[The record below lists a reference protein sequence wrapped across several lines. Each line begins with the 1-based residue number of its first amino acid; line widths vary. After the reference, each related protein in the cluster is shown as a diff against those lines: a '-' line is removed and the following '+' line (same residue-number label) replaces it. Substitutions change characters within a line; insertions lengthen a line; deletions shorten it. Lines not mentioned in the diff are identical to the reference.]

1 MRPATRGP
9 ALIIALALLWGSNF
23 AWIKLSLDSFSPTQ
37 VTFGRMLLGAL
48 VLGALVTIT
57 HDRLPCDRST
67 WGHLIV
73 AALVANAAPYLLFAL
88 GETRVDSSIAGVMNA
103 TTPLWTLALVVA
115 AQHRESVRPAEVA
128 GFVLGLI
135 GCIVIFA
142 PGNSGA
148 IDALGTLYCLLA
160 GLSYAISYVYM
171 AHYLTPKDITP
182 TVLAAAQLIAA
193 TGWTLLALA
202 AHPGAVPDF
211 APGPWAALAILGVFG
226 TGLAYIINYA
236 LIRDEGPTRSSVV
249 TYLVPLVS
257 LTLGAA
263 ALNESLTPH
272 LLTGSTLVLI
282 GIALSRRTPPIHHAP
297 QENHS
302 HQP

>member
-9 ALIIALALLWGSNF
+9 ALLITLALLWGSNF
-23 AWIKLSLDSFSPTQ
+23 AWIKISLDSFSPTQ

-48 VLGALVTIT
+48 ILLAVVAIT
-57 HDRLPCDRST
+57 HDQLPHSRST
-67 WGHLIV
+67 WAHLTV
-73 AALVANAAPYLLFAL
+73 AALVANAAPYLLVAL

-103 TTPLWTLALVVA
+103 TTPLWTLALVA
-115 AQHRESVRPAEVA
+115 AIRTAESIRPTQIA
-128 GFVLGLI
+128 GFVLGLT

-142 PGNSGA
+142 PWNNGTL
-148 IDALGTLYCLLA
+148 DPLGTLYCLLA
-160 GLSYAISYVYM
+160 AVSYAISYVYM
-171 AHYLTPKDITP
+171 ARYLTPKQITP
-182 TVLAAAQLIAA
+182 TALAAAQLLAA

-236 LIRDEGPTRSSVV
+236 LIRNEGPTHASVV
-249 TYLVPLVS
+249 TYLVPIVS
-257 LTLGAA
+257 VALGVAV
-263 ALNESLTPH
+263 LSESLTPG
-272 LLTGSTLVLI
+272 LLTGSALVLF
-282 GIALSRRTPPIHHAP
+282 GIALSRRTPPTHNARLTDR
-297 QENHS
+297 S

>member
-23 AWIKLSLDSFSPTQ
+23 AWIKISLDSFSPTQ

-48 VLGALVTIT
+48 ILGALVAIT
-57 HDRLPCDRST
+57 HDRLPRDCST

-103 TTPLWTLALVVA
+103 TTPLWTLALVA
-115 AQHRESVRPAEVA
+115 AIRPAESIRPTQVA

-142 PGNSGA
+142 PWNSGN
-148 IDALGTLYCLLA
+148 IDPLGTFYCLLA
-160 GLSYAISYVYM
+160 AVSYAISYVYM
-171 AHYLTPKDITP
+171 ARYLTPKEITP
-182 TVLAAAQLIAA
+182 TALAAAQLIAA

-202 AHPGAVPDF
+202 ANPGAVPDF
-211 APGPWAALAILGVFG
+211 APGPWTALAILGVFG
-226 TGLAYIINYA
+226 TGVAYIINYA
-236 LIRDEGPTRSSVV
+236 LIRHEGPTRASVV
-249 TYLVPLVS
+249 TYLVPIVS
-257 LTLGAA
+257 IALGAA
-263 ALNESLTPH
+263 ALDEPLTPSM
-272 LLTGSTLVLI
+272 LTGSALVLI
-282 GIALSRRTPPIHHAP
+282 GIVLSRRTPPIKDAR
-297 QENHS
+297 QANRS

>member
-9 ALIIALALLWGSNF
+9 ALITGLALLWGSNF
-23 AWIKLSLDSFSPTQ
+23 AWIKLSLDAFSPTQ

-48 VLGALVTIT
+48 VLSALIAIT
-57 HDRLPCDRST
+57 HDQLPRDRNT

-103 TTPLWTLALVVA
+103 TTPLWTLALVTA
-115 AQHRESVRPAEVA
+115 ARHREPIRPTQVA

-142 PGNSGA
+142 PDNSA
-148 IDALGTLYCLLA
+148 TIDALDALGTVYCLLA
-160 GLSYAISYVYM
+160 AVSYAISYVYM
-171 AHYLTPKDITP
+171 AHYLTPKNITP

-202 AHPGAVPDF
+202 ANPEPAPDF
-211 APGPWAALAILGVFG
+211 APGPWTALTILGVFG

-236 LIRDEGPTRSSVV
+236 LIRHEGPTQASVV
-249 TYLVPLVS
+249 TYLVPIVS
-257 LTLGAA
+257 VALGAA
-263 ALNESLTPH
+263 ALNEPLTPN
-272 LLTGSTLVLI
+272 LLTGSALI
-282 GIALSRRTPPIHHAP
+282 LTGIALSRRTPIQSPHERGPI
-297 QENHS
+297 
-302 HQP
+302 

>member
-37 VTFGRMLLGAL
+37 MTFGRILLGAL
-48 VLGALVTIT
+48 VLGALVAII
-57 HDRLPCDRST
+57 HDRLPRDRST

-103 TTPLWTLALVVA
+103 TTPLWTLALA
-115 AQHRESVRPAEVA
+115 AAGRHREPIRPAQIA

-142 PGNSGA
+142 PGNNGTL
-148 IDALGTLYCLLA
+148 DALGTLYCLLA
-160 GLSYAISYVYM
+160 AISYAISYVYM

-182 TVLAAAQLIAA
+182 TALATAQLLAA
-193 TGWTLLALA
+193 TGWALLALA
-202 AHPGAVPDF
+202 PNPGALPDF
-211 APGPWAALAILGVFG
+211 APVPWTALAILGVFG
-226 TGLAYIINYA
+226 TGLAYVINYA
-236 LIRDEGPTRSSVV
+236 LIRNEGPTRSSVV

-257 LTLGAA
+257 VTLGAA
-263 ALNESLTPH
+263 ALNEPLTPN

-282 GIALSRRTPPIHHAP
+282 GIALSRRTPPIHDAR
-297 QENHS
+297 QASRS